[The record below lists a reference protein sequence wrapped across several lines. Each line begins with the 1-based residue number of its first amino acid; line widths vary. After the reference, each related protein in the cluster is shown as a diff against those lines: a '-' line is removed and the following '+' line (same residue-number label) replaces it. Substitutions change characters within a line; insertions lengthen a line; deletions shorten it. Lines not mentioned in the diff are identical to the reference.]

1 MKYNNKIRLILLI
14 FFLLFITSCKT
25 IINLSNEK
33 EAVQQIEEDIKSKKI
48 VFLGDQHDWAFPPQ
62 FIADNLERFYK
73 AGVRYIFLEEKSGY
87 YLKKPEQYDSFVYP
101 AWGTWGYKQEYH
113 VLTDEITRLNK
124 IYVADPLIVIWP
136 EENATFTEEDY
147 SDTHLE
153 MNKRDITAQKVIID
167 LMDNTD
173 KKGLIFYGS
182 AHGLKKPTI
191 WNSSSKVPYWTMIGV
206 YLNKHYGDDFST
218 FRFGSFNTNK
228 NFKVIYGNDDACKVI
243 TGENLNLL
251 LKLDNLENEFDH
263 YCLYPTYTMA
273 VPEFYI
279 PEERNIKYLLS
290 LFKDTKIANDKKI
303 DVWSKKSE
311 QLLAIYYLK
320 YHLGDKFDFDWNKS
334 EEDLY
339 TVLEKITDE
348 DLQNLQYD
356 LKNMENYIS
365 YLFSFISNYLYHYQ
379 ESESKTWVLKDTEVL
394 IRNMS
399 YAQNLDSHDI
409 WPQYWTAY
417 LQTDKAIVSGNQKD
431 YKNALISWEQ
441 LLENDMFYASP
452 IIKLAYEKAALCS
465 EKNGDLESSAIYQ
478 CKSNNV
484 NYLLDF
490 DFESYFYFGW

>member
-87 YLKKPEQYDSFVYP
+87 YLKEPEEYNSFVYP
-101 AWGTWGYKQEYH
+101 PWETWGYKQEYH
-113 VLTDEITRLNK
+113 ALTDEITRLNK
-124 IYVADPLIVIWP
+124 IYETDPLIVVWP
-136 EENATFTEEDY
+136 EENIIFTEEEY
-147 SDTHLE
+147 SDTHLA
-153 MNKRDITAQKVIID
+153 MNKRDKTVQKIIID
-167 LMDNTD
+167 LMDSTD

-191 WNSSSKVPYWTMIGV
+191 WDSSSKELYWTMTGV
-206 YLNKHYGDDFST
+206 YLNKHYNEDFST
-218 FRFGSFNTNK
+218 YRFGSVNTNK
-228 NFKVIYGNDDACKVI
+228 NFKVIYGRDNACKVI

-251 LKLDNLENEFDH
+251 LKLDKLENEFDY

-290 LFKDTKIANDKKI
+290 LFNNTKIADDKKI

-311 QLLAIYYLK
+311 QLLAIYFLK
-320 YHLGDKFDFDWNKS
+320 YHLGDKFDFDWTKS

-339 TVLEKITDE
+339 ATLEKIKDE
-348 DLQNLQYD
+348 DLKTLPYD
-356 LKNMENYIS
+356 LKSMENYIS
-365 YLFSFISNYLYHYQ
+365 YLFSFISNYLDYYQ
-379 ESESKTWVLKDTEVL
+379 KSESKDWVKKDTEIL
-394 IRNMS
+394 IQNMTD
-399 YAQNLDSHDI
+399 AKKINSHDI

-417 LQTDKAIVSGNQKD
+417 FQTDKAIFSNKQHD
-431 YKNALISWEQ
+431 FEIALNSWEQ
-441 LLENDMFYASP
+441 LLKNNLFYSSP
-452 IIKLAYEKAALCS
+452 IIKLAYEKMALCS
-465 EKNGDLESSAIYQ
+465 EKNGDLKKAAEYYHNADNI
-478 CKSNNV
+478 NF
-484 NYLLDF
+484 LLDF